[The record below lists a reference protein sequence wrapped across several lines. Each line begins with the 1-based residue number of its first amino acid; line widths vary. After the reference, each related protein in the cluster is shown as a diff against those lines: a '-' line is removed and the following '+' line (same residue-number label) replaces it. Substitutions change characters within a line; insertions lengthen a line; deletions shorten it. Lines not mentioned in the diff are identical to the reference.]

1 MWYSNTN
8 VKWNDE
14 TRIECVHILRRNDV
28 IVIGLHVATWQ
39 HASRLP
45 WPRAYGLCLTRS
57 DLRQAAA
64 TAMLAPVTSA
74 SVGFNQTRRR
84 SSSTSTRKK
93 IVPSPLDQATTHIGC
108 TEGSCVAACACC
120 AQRYRPHT
128 VATSSHAAVGQRLL
142 GRASTS
148 LLRISTARKRFT
160 RAFVQLLCAL
170 RQIGGPALLSVL
182 HTIHHAIASKVCS
195 SSKFCTHFM
204 RHSTGAAHR
213 EAAAA
218 RVGAS
223 DLESNPDLILYSSF
237 L

>member
-84 SSSTSTRKK
+84 SSSTSTRK
-93 IVPSPLDQATTHIGC
+93 INIPSPLDQATTHIGC

-120 AQRYRPHT
+120 AQRYRPH
-128 VATSSHAAVGQRLL
+128 SH
-142 GRASTS
+142 
-148 LLRISTARKRFT
+148 
-160 RAFVQLLCAL
+160 LCACCCSEGL
-170 RQIGGPALLSVL
+170 EPVTQHNHVRSGSNEFALGS
-182 HTIHHAIASKVCS
+182 
-195 SSKFCTHFM
+195 
-204 RHSTGAAHR
+204 R
-213 EAAAA
+213 
-218 RVGAS
+218 
-223 DLESNPDLILYSSF
+223 
-237 L
+237 